1 MKSEM
6 DSAPIGS
13 FSGCHS
19 GIIAHMDDFA
29 RLPALLKPAE
39 EARSIAARTQQFF
52 RDVVL
57 THHQEEER
65 ELFTAVIASAEGGE
79 ESEQVRAIV
88 TRLTSEH
95 RELERCW
102 ASLEPQLKKV
112 VRGEL
117 DKVDA
122 QAIEQ
127 LTADYKAHADYEE
140 QKFLPLAEKILAR
153 NANHMAALGMSLHMR
168 RSSKHAVGYI

>member
-19 GIIAHMDDFA
+19 GIIEHMDTFA
-29 RLPALLKPAE
+29 RLPALMKPAE
-39 EARSIAARTQQFF
+39 EARSIAASMQQFF
-52 RDVVL
+52 RDIVL

-65 ELFTAVIASAEGGE
+65 ELFTAVMASAAHGE
-79 ESEQVRAIV
+79 ELELVRAIV

-102 ASLEPQLKKV
+102 ASLEPQMKKV
-112 VRGEL
+112 ARGEL
-117 DKVDA
+117 VKVDT

-127 LTADYKAHADYEE
+127 LTAGYKAHADYEE
-140 QKFLPLAEKILAR
+140 REFLPLAERILGR
-153 NANHMAALGMSLHMR
+153 NADHMAALGMSLHMR
-168 RSSKHAVGYI
+168 RSSKRVVGYI

>member
-1 MKSEM
+1 MKSEI

-19 GIIAHMDDFA
+19 GIIEHMDAFA

-39 EARSIAARTQQFF
+39 DARSIAASTQQFF
-52 RDVVL
+52 RDVVF

-65 ELFTAVIASAEGGE
+65 ELFTAVMSSATDGE
-79 ESEQVRAIV
+79 ESEQVRAII
-88 TRLTSEH
+88 TRLTAEH

-112 VRGEL
+112 ARGEL
-117 DKVDA
+117 AKVDA

-127 LTADYKAHADYEE
+127 LTAGYKAHADYEE
-140 QKFLPLAEKILAR
+140 REFLPLAEKILGR
-153 NANHMAALGMSLHMR
+153 NADHMAALGMSLHMR
-168 RSSKHAVGYI
+168 RSSKRAVGYI